1 MLKFAIICFVL
12 FIPAIAFAQE
22 TTSNS
27 SNLSA
32 FVTFWRNL
40 AQKVEQQ
47 NQEFK
52 LEIDD
57 ASQRIIEKQF
67 KVRTILNNATRAFKD
82 DNMPRFIALMNQAEI
97 QLNALKNDIGF
108 STNKEQQI
116 YDNLLKAAIYRNLSL
131 VKTNVQTN

>member
-67 KVRTILNNATRAFKD
+67 KVRTILNKSF
-82 DNMPRFIALMNQAEI
+82 
-97 QLNALKNDIGF
+97 
-108 STNKEQQI
+108 
-116 YDNLLKAAIYRNLSL
+116 
-131 VKTNVQTN
+131 